1 MVSRALACDSNVL
14 GQILTHKSG
23 ARQLSHAID
32 VATFGPA
39 LGKKL
44 SACDATTGTRRKCRI
59 ELSEELASAWARA
72 CRSAPVRAAKEIRLN
87 GKLGLSILVH
97 QYLTTPLTDSF
108 GCAPRIAVI
117 QLVRHP
123 ADVLVSNY
131 ETPGLEGL
139 HGTIRMP
146 PQRGDRGM
154 IRIAE
159 GEAMCL
165 ETLQDLAAG
174 AALRQSGNYSRVID
188 VAETTDAWRLVRYQ
202 DIVRRDPAAVANE
215 IHAWLGLPP
224 APPGRPAF
232 GASWKAY
239 STERR
244 RAEFVFGDACEAIAP
259 TGWVYTPP
267 SCALV
272 IADLG
277 LERVC
282 VRSGHRDRPRRES
295 ESRINSTR
303 SRDRVRLRGAKERF
317 AGAATNP
324 LCMALQQRIEAG
336 EGRCVPGR
344 GMFCNA
350 RGQCFAKGACTLC
363 S

>member
-1 MVSRALACDSNVL
+1 M
-14 GQILTHKSG
+14 
-23 ARQLSHAID
+23 
-32 VATFGPA
+32 
-39 LGKKL
+39 
-44 SACDATTGTRRKCRI
+44 
-59 ELSEELASAWARA
+59 
-72 CRSAPVRAAKEIRLN
+72 
-87 GKLGLSILVH
+87 
-97 QYLTTPLTDSF
+97 
-108 GCAPRIAVI
+108 
-117 QLVRHP
+117 
-123 ADVLVSNY
+123 
-131 ETPGLEGL
+131 
-139 HGTIRMP
+139 
-146 PQRGDRGM
+146 
-154 IRIAE
+154 
-159 GEAMCL
+159 
-165 ETLQDLAAG
+165 
-174 AALRQSGNYSRVID
+174 
-188 VAETTDAWRLVRYQ
+188 
-202 DIVRRDPAAVANE
+202 VRRDPAAVANE

-232 GASWKAY
+232 GVSWKAY

-282 VRSGHRDRPRRES
+282 VRSGHRYRPRRKS

-303 SRDRVRLRGAKERF
+303 SRDKSPPPRGEGALRRG
-317 AGAATNP
+317 GHTNP
-324 LCMALQQRIEAG
+324 LCMALQRRIEAG

-363 S
+363 T